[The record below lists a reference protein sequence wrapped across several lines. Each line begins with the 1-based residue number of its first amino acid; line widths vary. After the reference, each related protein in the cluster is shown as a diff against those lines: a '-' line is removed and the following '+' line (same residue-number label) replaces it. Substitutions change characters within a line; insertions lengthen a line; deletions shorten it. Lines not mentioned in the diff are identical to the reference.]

1 MTYEEYEKR
10 RQTLYL
16 NEKLLEETLSRELE
30 EQLTLYGDWYGRR
43 IASNELKYRNKNEQ
57 NEELEEV

>member
-16 NEKLLEETLSRELE
+16 NDKLLEKTLPKELE
-30 EQLTLYGDWYGRR
+30 EQLTRYGDWYDRR